1 MRAPGATILVVDDTP
16 ENIELLD
23 GILSSQYR
31 VKVATTGERTLQ
43 IARSDDPPHLILLD
57 VMMPGMD
64 GYEVCRKLKEDPL
77 TRRIPVIFITARSEM
92 EDERR
97 GLQLGAV
104 DYIVKPISPPI
115 VEARVATHLALV
127 DQRIALE
134 SNVRERTLELTETLD
149 ALERER
155 KEHANASARADY
167 LLSFDPVTGL
177 ANRHDFVMRL
187 ERAADRLRRG
197 GQRLA
202 LVSVNLDRFHMIN
215 AAHGEQ
221 VGDRLLRI
229 IANRLSKCVR
239 ATDLLARIGPDEFV
253 TLLSEDDRLAGEE
266 LPAAAAELGERMLAA
281 VRQPFEADDILAAGP
296 IEITASGG
304 VTLFPDDGD
313 EPLGLI
319 KRLQAATI
327 HSKSNGRDRITRYA
341 STLDANLG
349 HQLQL
354 EQRLRDALRNRVLEV
369 HFQPKLRVHDRCISG
384 AEALVRWP
392 DGKGGYIS
400 PSEFIP
406 LAEDTGLVVAL
417 DRYVLE
423 AVVADAA
430 LWRAASEHGVRIAVN
445 LSAASFAARD
455 LEDMVRDV
463 LASTPEPVCLEFE
476 LTEHTLLGDVQSV
489 IHRLHALREM
499 GVTLAL
505 DDFGT
510 GYSSLA
516 YLKRLPFDVL
526 KVDQSFVRDIES
538 DTDDRAIVG
547 AILALAKRLDF
558 KTVAEGVSTASQ
570 FDFVESHGCDE
581 VQGFL
586 FSPALPSS
594 EFIALLGE
602 PVPLAG

>member
-1 MRAPGATILVVDDTP
+1 MRSPAATVLVVDDTP

-23 GILSSQYR
+23 GILSTQYR
-31 VKVATTGERTLQ
+31 VKVATNGERTLQ
-43 IARSDDPPHLILLD
+43 IARSDEPPHLILLD

-64 GYEVCRKLKEDPL
+64 GYEVCRKLKEDPR
-77 TRRIPVIFITARSEM
+77 TRRIPVIFITARSDM

-97 GLQLGAV
+97 GLQVGAV
-104 DYIVKPISPPI
+104 DYITKPISPPI

-134 SNVRERTLELTETLD
+134 SNVRERTLELTDALD

-155 KEHANASARADY
+155 REHASATARADY
-167 LLSFDPVTGL
+167 LLSFDTVTGV

-187 ERAADRLRRG
+187 ERTADRVRRAK
-197 GQRLA
+197 QRLA
-202 LVSVNLDRFHMIN
+202 LVSINLDRFHMVN

-221 VGDRLLRI
+221 FGDRLLR
-229 IANRLSKCVR
+229 AVAQRLGQCIR

-253 TLLSEDDRLAGEE
+253 TLLSEDERLSGDD
-266 LPAAAAELGERMLAA
+266 LPSAAAELGERMLAA
-281 VRQPFEADDILAAGP
+281 VRRPFELRDTGVAGP
-296 IEITASGG
+296 IEVTASGG

-327 HSKSNGRDRITRYA
+327 HSKSSGRDQISRY
-341 STLDANLG
+341 SPTLDANLG

-369 HFQPKLRVHDRCISG
+369 YFQPKIRVSDRHISG

-392 DGKGGYIS
+392 DGQGGFIS
-400 PSEFIP
+400 PSEFVP

-423 AVVADAA
+423 TVVSNAS
-430 LWRAASEHGVRIAVN
+430 LWRAVAPYGVRIAVN
-445 LSAASFAARD
+445 LSAASFGSRD
-455 LEDMVRDV
+455 LLQVTRQV
-463 LASTPEPVCLEFE
+463 LDAAPEPVCLEFE

-526 KVDQSFVRDIES
+526 KVDQSFVRDIE
-538 DTDDRAIVG
+538 TDAEDRAIVG

-558 KTVAEGVSTASQ
+558 KTVAEGVATTRQ
-570 FDFVESHGCDE
+570 FEFVESHGCDE

-586 FSPALPSS
+586 FSPALPGG
-594 EFIALLGE
+594 EFMALLGK
-602 PVPLAG
+602 PAVPA